1 MLDLRKS
8 VTTCRARVRLV
19 YNSSMNTTHE
29 TPMKEAACA
38 MIPVSPDEFLTIS
51 RRGSTSAWGLPGGKV
66 DPGETVEEAVV
77 REVFEELGV
86 RIDRSQ
92 LKAVYTGVCDG
103 DQTFRVTTFLVL
115 GGPSLVGMQAE
126 AGMILSKH
134 TLQDLADQAISPF
147 ALYNTEVLKAFS
159 KL

>member
-1 MLDLRKS
+1 
-8 VTTCRARVRLV
+8 
-19 YNSSMNTTHE
+19 MNTTDE
-29 TPMKEAACA
+29 TQMKEAACV

-77 REVFEELGV
+77 REVFEEIGI
-86 RIDRSQ
+86 RIDPVC
-92 LKAVYTGVCDG
+92 LKVVHTGICVG

-115 GGPSLVGMQAE
+115 CEPSLVGMKAE

-134 TLQDLADQAISPF
+134 TLQELADPAISPF
-147 ALYNTEVLKAFS
+147 ASYNADVMNAFS